1 MPLEHLQ
8 GKIRET
14 TRALMAG
21 HQLQVARIFHVVI
34 SPGLEMLPEWYAEWF
49 PEQDELLTRVHPWMI
64 LPPGSAAD
72 QALINRVTE
81 TCMAAFDVGAI
92 NELIGKGYQL
102 RGNHNQVILIADAT
116 DPDALHRLRA
126 VRDAFES
133 VTTTLLNQAHPFF
146 FSAILLLKK
155 MVRAGPQIEI
165 RQTNNEEE
173 LQQWLNQEVDRT
185 FLIDL
190 NNAGY
195 SIQENLDL
203 LFLVGQLIHFLA
215 QFAVQDSMDQFGEWM
230 RRGGAHDGQ
239 CAGLSAASLSVPIDQ
254 ILEKL
259 LVIKGANL
267 LDARL
272 LGGYDEKILANH
284 LLVWHNRTHSHSLEA
299 LTDHLLMDCDP
310 PLLGSFGNENG
321 TLPEIWSI
329 ENSAKVMQEVDLAD
343 AAMPARL
350 AENERILA
358 AFCETRELD
367 YGYDLAAFIDAII
380 ATSRGGFGLAEAF
393 LLSLREQIEEMIPE
407 EIEQPRYLDV
417 APFLADLRKKV
428 DNGPRLAPLLLRAGM
443 FALPGLTAALLGF
456 QWLYAAAALLCPLA
470 PLVQWHAFN
479 TVVDRKVVR
488 LWEAFSNKWQA
499 CLQNIGLHKASD
511 LLNSYLKII
520 DEQLDRLGKARQR
533 SETLITLFRESA
545 ARPIRDASA
554 FWHYIMHT
562 PEDYAEESAQLETD
576 APGIEARFMN
586 QVKLENLVDRLAL
599 AGTEPPSDA
608 EWQLLEEAAI
618 LYLPYVAHL
627 VDRNIMELLLGKA
640 EKFKAFFTILQQT
653 ASPFLQ
659 LLPGETAMNFTGYW
673 EVPGNL
679 PESLRKGLAN
689 ATNGITPSTCLI
701 SGNPFR
707 IAFYT
712 LVDGVP
718 MRNVRWRS

>member
-1 MPLEHLQ
+1 MPLEHLP

-14 TRALMAG
+14 TRALMSG
-21 HQLQVARIFHVVI
+21 HQLQVARTFHVVI

-49 PEQDELLTRVHPWMI
+49 PEQDELLTREHPWLI
-64 LPPGSAAD
+64 LPPGSTAD
-72 QALINRVTE
+72 QAFVNRVTE
-81 TCMAAFDVGAI
+81 ICMAAFDVGAV

-102 RGNHNQVILIADAT
+102 RENHNQVILIADAT
-116 DPDALHRLRA
+116 DPDALQSLRE
-126 VRDAFES
+126 VREVFKS

-155 MVRAGPQIEI
+155 IVQAGQQIEI
-165 RQTNNEEE
+165 RQPNNKEE
-173 LQQWLNQEVDRT
+173 LQQWLSQEVDRA

-195 SIQENLDL
+195 SIKEELDL

-215 QFAVQDSMDQFGEWM
+215 QSAVQDSMDQFGEWM

-239 CAGLSAASLSVPIDQ
+239 CAGLSATSLSVPIEQ
-254 ILEKL
+254 ILENL
-259 LVIKGANL
+259 LVIKGADL

-272 LGGYDEKILANH
+272 LGEYDEKQLANH
-284 LLVWHNRTHSHSLEA
+284 LLVWYNHTYSHSLES
-299 LTDHLLMDCDP
+299 LTGHLLTHCEP
-310 PLLGSFGNENG
+310 RLLTPFGVENES
-321 TLPEIWSI
+321 LPEIWSV
-329 ENSAKVMQEVDLAD
+329 ENSGKVMQEVDLAD

-350 AENERILA
+350 AENEQILS

-367 YGYDLAAFIDAII
+367 YGYDLSAFIDAII

-393 LLSLREQIEEMIPE
+393 LLSLREKIEEMIPE
-407 EIEQPRYLDV
+407 EIEEPRYLDV

-428 DNGPRLAPLLLRAGM
+428 DNGPRLIPLLLRAGL
-443 FALPGLTAALLGF
+443 FALPALIAALLDF
-456 QWLYAAAALLCPLA
+456 QWPFVAAALFCALLPL
-470 PLVQWHAFN
+470 LQWHAFN

-499 CLQNIGLHKASD
+499 CLQNIGLRKASD
-511 LLNSYLKII
+511 LLNGYLHII

-533 SETLITLFRESA
+533 SETLITLFKESA

-554 FWHYIMHT
+554 FWHYVMHT
-562 PEDYAEESAQLETD
+562 PEDYLEEVAQLETD

-599 AGTEPPSDA
+599 AGTEPPSSA
-608 EWQLLEEAAI
+608 EWQLLEEAAL
-618 LYLPYVAHL
+618 LYLPSAAHL

-640 EKFKAFFTILQQT
+640 EKFKTFFAILQQT
-653 ASPFLQ
+653 ATPFLQ
-659 LLPGETAMNFTGYW
+659 LLPGETAMNFAGYW

-679 PESLRKGLAN
+679 PEALRKGLAN

-712 LVDGVP
+712 FIDGVP
-718 MRNVRWRS
+718 MRNIRWRT